1 MGRRIIACTEASN
14 WKRQRLLLAWQ
25 CRARVEHANRSL
37 SIMGVWCSSSSCR
50 SSLSHDD
57 SWVTGNSS
65 SIDHQQ
71 CSHGL
76 SSHAIYVITLAI
88 ITLSPSPLPHS
99 NMSLSCPILTPF
111 YLWYYCHYVHIFSFP
126 CFHSVSAPQAI
137 GINTDLLWLRL
148 QFRKHAIWQFYKTER
163 FRSRLRYWPS
173 LANSTF

>member
-71 CSHGL
+71 CSHRL

-88 ITLSPSPLPHS
+88 ITLSPSPLPTAICHCHVQ
-99 NMSLSCPILTPF
+99 SLCLSIFDITAIMYIYFPFLAFTQSQLLKQLELILI
-111 YLWYYCHYVHIFSFP
+111 YY
-126 CFHSVSAPQAI
+126 
-137 GINTDLLWLRL
+137 GLRL
-148 QFRKHAIWQFYKTER
+148 QFRKHAI
-163 FRSRLRYWPS
+163 
-173 LANSTF
+173 